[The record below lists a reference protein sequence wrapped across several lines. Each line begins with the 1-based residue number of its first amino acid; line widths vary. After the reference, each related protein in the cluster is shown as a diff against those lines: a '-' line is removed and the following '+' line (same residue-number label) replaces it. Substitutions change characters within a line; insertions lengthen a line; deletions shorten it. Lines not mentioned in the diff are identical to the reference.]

1 MAASKSFSN
10 LEPVN
15 LGVPLSNR
23 AQRSA
28 GQGRPPRDG
37 TRRHA
42 TDVACA
48 RPRRFLRGRGTSGA
62 QVDTAEPGATRAL
75 RCSSCLVMSH
85 GRNTGTNYGW
95 ARRPPVRQATSR
107 SATYNRHYWH
117 GDRLHHRDRDRG
129 CRRDSRTQHEAGA
142 AGRRGPASGEERAT
156 RSCCQPTF
164 EPEQHAG
171 CPSLDRPCRAGWAR
185 AWHPKPVPIAH
196 GAQPQAGA
204 TSTKNFGPN
213 KLARRAALV
222 LVRRVP
228 AGTSKT
234 PPWLRTS

>member
-1 MAASKSFSN
+1 M
-10 LEPVN
+10 
-15 LGVPLSNR
+15 
-23 AQRSA
+23 
-28 GQGRPPRDG
+28 
-37 TRRHA
+37 
-42 TDVACA
+42 
-48 RPRRFLRGRGTSGA
+48 TS
-62 QVDTAEPGATRAL
+62 EPGATHVL
-75 RCSSCLVMSH
+75 RCASCLVMSH

-95 ARRPPVRQATSR
+95 ARRPPLRQAASR

-129 CRRDSRTQHEAGA
+129 CRRDSRTQDEAGA

-156 RSCCQPTF
+156 RSGCQPAG
-164 EPEQHAG
+164 EPDQHAG
-171 CPSLDRPCRAGWAR
+171 CPSPARPSRAGWAR
-185 AWHPKPVPIAH
+185 AWQPQPASIAH
-196 GAQPQAGA
+196 GAQPLPAKLQPHEGQAGA